1 MKKYTPIYATL
12 FFSMFA
18 FSANANESKGT
29 EIAQKVE
36 LANNGFKSDKAS
48 LELIIYD
55 ASGGKIERRFDAESI
70 EVAGDG
76 DRSVNTFTL
85 PADVAGTRLLT
96 WAHGSGDDDQWMY
109 LPALKRVKRISSANK
124 TGSFMGSEF
133 AYEDVGGEEF
143 EEFTYKY
150 LDEVTENGRKA
161 WKIERISKSPR
172 SGYGKQIVW
181 FDQEYMAR
189 TKIEYYDKKMELLK
203 VATYEDYK
211 QYENWWRPHLLTMKN
226 VKTQKHSVVKWI
238 SYSLNTE
245 NKAESFSPDNLQ
257 Y

>member
-1 MKKYTPIYATL
+1 MKKYTPVYATL

-18 FSANANESKGT
+18 FSANANESKGF
-29 EIAQKVE
+29 EIAQKVDV
-36 LANNGFKSDKAS
+36 ANNGFKADKAS

-55 ASGGKIERRFDAESI
+55 ASGEKIARRLDSMSI
-70 EVAGDG
+70 EVDGDG
-76 DRSVNTFTL
+76 DQSVNTFTW

-96 WAHGSGDDDQWMY
+96 WSHSSGDDDQWMY
-109 LPALKRVKRISSANK
+109 LPVLKRVKRISSSNK

-133 AYEDVGGEEF
+133 AFEDVGGEEL

-150 LDEVTENGRKA
+150 IDEVTEGDRKV
-161 WKIERISKSPR
+161 WKVERVSKSPR

-181 FDQEYMAR
+181 FDQSYLAPI
-189 TKIEYYDKKMELLK
+189 KIEYYDKKMELLK
-203 VATYEDYK
+203 VSTYEEYK
-211 QYENWWRPHLLTMKN
+211 QYENWWRPHLVTMKN
-226 VKTQKHSVVKWI
+226 VKTQKHSVIKWI

-245 NKAESFSPDNLQ
+245 SKPESFSPDNLQ